1 MAKSWPPKDNGD
13 NSRSPYPSQGP
24 VGSHRNSGLFGILV
38 RLNATGLVKNP
49 EFKSGDKV
57 TATHTAFKTHEIWTE
72 ESFQYKPL
80 NSPNRGNY
88 HYYSPYRQFWTTTD
102 GEYAVVANNPG
113 PSPHMVPPPLE
124 VVNVDVTGGSVGS
137 GLGPTP
143 TTVNPFVVGAAYYN
157 PVPTLNS
164 PGSFSYGVTTGTY
177 GAIVTNI
184 DAFGVTVTAAL
195 GKTPAETIQNI
206 KNALRAALLKKGHT
220 QADVDAFLASYV
232 YKAPTGN
239 PSNSN
244 PPGTGPRGGPGG
256 GSSKTV
262 SYGIVS
268 KPIVSQLVTVRLGRS
283 YETPR
288 LLPPLSTGAEDT
300 KPQMIQYLANQP
312 VRSAEDLNN
321 GIPESSTTETS
332 SNFSSLKFVFPYIPS
347 DVQYSSLSSVWT
359 EIPRGY
365 NYPFLDWSSFQRMK
379 VSFSLIVAST
389 RLEPGGVLVPDGMDA
404 SVDEQ
409 LNVLR
414 LMFQTKQ
421 PITIYNMDS
430 LLTNTND
437 SLSKKP
443 TQFVMTDLTI
453 EAIRRQKTPPQRIT
467 TAQVNITLLEIIV
480 ESSTIFNIKRP
491 SFDEIV
497 PNIPT
502 NTTTPSGPDLWSPTL
517 QVAVGNTIVLPTG
530 TP

>member
-1 MAKSWPPKDNGD
+1 M
-13 NSRSPYPSQGP
+13 
-24 VGSHRNSGLFGILV
+24 
-38 RLNATGLVKNP
+38 
-49 EFKSGDKV
+49 
-57 TATHTAFKTHEIWTE
+57 
-72 ESFQYKPL
+72 
-80 NSPNRGNY
+80 
-88 HYYSPYRQFWTTTD
+88 
-102 GEYAVVANNPG
+102 
-113 PSPHMVPPPLE
+113 
-124 VVNVDVTGGSVGS
+124 
-137 GLGPTP
+137 
-143 TTVNPFVVGAAYYN
+143 
-157 PVPTLNS
+157 
-164 PGSFSYGVTTGTY
+164 
-177 GAIVTNI
+177 
-184 DAFGVTVTAAL
+184 
-195 GKTPAETIQNI
+195 
-206 KNALRAALLKKGHT
+206 KKGHT
-220 QADVDAFLASYV
+220 RADVDAFLASYV

-239 PSNSN
+239 SSNSN
-244 PPGTGPRGGPGG
+244 PPRTGPGRGPGG

-312 VRSAEDLNN
+312 VRSAKDLKN
-321 GIPESSTTETS
+321 GIPESSTTKTS

-389 RLEPGGVLVPDGMDA
+389 RLEPGSVLVPDGMDA

-502 NTTTPSGPDLWSPTL
+502 NTTTPNGPDLWSPTL
-517 QVAVGNTIVLPTG
+517 QPPVGNTIVLPTG
-530 TP
+530 TK